1 MISASPFPPAPQ
13 TTAQRGLSLISV
25 LVAIVI
31 FGLGMLS
38 IASLYGLAVPA
49 QTANQET
56 IDTAAFGNQFW
67 AILQANPQLVNQI
80 GAPPTTVTYTKASG
94 APQALQPLLNN
105 IFNNPQTRLPLA
117 QVAITTGNGAQG
129 KVCTVTS
136 TQTACGVKLVITWN
150 SGAPRSQT
158 FTYQLGFSNV

>member
-1 MISASPFPPAPQ
+1 MTPASKLSATQVA
-13 TTAQRGLSLISV
+13 TQRGLSLISV

>member
-1 MISASPFPPAPQ
+1 MIPAPKPSAPQ
-13 TTAQRGLSLISV
+13 ATAQHGLSLISV
-25 LVAIVI
+25 LVAILI

-56 IDTAAFGNQFW
+56 VDTAAFGNQFW
-67 AILQANPQLVNQI
+67 AILQANPKLVNQI
-80 GAPPTTVTYTKASG
+80 GAPPTTVTYKTASG

-129 KVCTVTS
+129 KVCTVTP
-136 TQTACGVKLVITWN
+136 TQTACGVTLVITWN